1 MLSADFRQIEL
12 RLMAHLAADED
23 LMRVLSD
30 PAHDPF
36 TSLAAEVCGNAPEH
50 VTPDER
56 GRVKQICYGLLY
68 GMGMQA
74 LSKKLGTDVNTAQA
88 WRDQFLGKYPR
99 VRSILSSLTPPP
111 VGVATA

>member
-12 RLMAHLAADED
+12 RLMAHLAADKD
-23 LMRVLSD
+23 LLRLLSD
-30 PAHDPF
+30 PANDPF
-36 TSLAAEVCGNAPEH
+36 ISLAAEVCGKAPAQ

-68 GMGMQA
+68 GMGMQS

-99 VRSILSSLTPPP
+99 VRSSRSSLIP
-111 VGVATA
+111 VDVAQA